1 MPQEGIMIEEPNI
14 EDTSTVEKKISLLK
28 LRGERSLIKGRDI
41 SANRIAEAEE
51 IEETKDKNLKGQL
64 LLPFLIT
71 LLF

>member
-1 MPQEGIMIEEPNI
+1 MPQEGIMIEEANI

-51 IEETKDKNLKGQL
+51 IEETKDKN
-64 LLPFLIT
+64 
-71 LLF
+71 

>member
-1 MPQEGIMIEEPNI
+1 VPQEGIMIEEANI

-51 IEETKDKNLKGQL
+51 IEETKDKN
-64 LLPFLIT
+64 
-71 LLF
+71 